1 MSAPLSGFVPRR
13 LPATLAAALTLSV
26 GGVVAAPASHATG
39 VDITCLAGSSN
50 VTYDPPL
57 TNTLRDT
64 NTTVTN
70 NFSCTSLLTGVSSGT
85 ATATRVQELSCLL
98 ALTPPTATSSDTYT
112 WNTGQT
118 STATYVSTT
127 VVRAVDG
134 TATVTAVGSIT
145 SGLGQGSSASKIVV
159 IPQLS
164 LTACATTGLEETNG
178 VANLVIVPV

>member
-1 MSAPLSGFVPRR
+1 MRAALPSLAPRHLSAAL
-13 LPATLAAALTLSV
+13 ATALTLTVGSV
-26 GGVVAAPASHATG
+26 LVAPSAHAAA
-39 VDITCLAGSSN
+39 VDITCLVGSSN

-57 TNTLRDT
+57 TNTSRTT

-70 NFSCTSLLTGVSSGT
+70 DFGCTSLLTGVSSGT
-85 ATATRVQELSCLL
+85 VTASRVQELSCLL
-98 ALTPPTATSSDTYT
+98 ALTPPTATSSETYT

-134 TATVTAVGSIT
+134 TATVTATGSVT
-145 SGLGQGSSASKIVV
+145 SGLGQGSSATKIVV

-178 VANLVIVPV
+178 IASLVIAPL